1 MCAAASPT
9 VVVVVVVVVV
19 DFDVVR
25 KNLNAIYTFEIP
37 QSQS

>member
-9 VVVVVVVVVV
+9 VVVVVVVVV

-25 KNLNAIYTFEIP
+25 KNLNAIYTLEIP